1 MSGDL
6 TGTFYLYTH
15 DNPCHMSKWIKYP
28 LVFLATLVV
37 LFGVFFCYVYFSVDN
52 RVTLE
57 NPVASFSNTK
67 NIQRLDSVTLPPDSV
82 TRYITALLQKAN
94 VHGLAVSIVNNQELV
109 YQQYFGL
116 RDKRKNEPFTP
127 GTIWYGASLSKT
139 ILADVALQ
147 LAAEGLIHLDTPL
160 YRYLVKPLYTYRTN
174 SVQQFFGA
182 NYIDYNSLEGDGRY
196 KKITARMCLAHTS
209 GFPNWRWLEPD
220 QKLKIKFEPGTKYS
234 YSGEGLFLLQ
244 VVMEEITGKD
254 FEELAIEKIFVPL
267 EMNRSSFVWQR
278 AYEGNY
284 AVGYGSNGSF
294 LGIPKRNVPN
304 GAGSLSTTLE
314 EYTRYFQTVLM
325 QQQPRYK
332 VLTSQQIRIK
342 ARQQFGPDAQVETN
356 ENDSI
361 RLAYGL
367 GYGLYETPYGKA
379 FFKEGH
385 LEGWQHY
392 AVGIPAKGNALI
404 LMSNSDNAESIFKE
418 LIEYTTGNT
427 TTPWYW
433 EGYIPFDLEP

>member
-1 MSGDL
+1 MG
-6 TGTFYLYTH
+6 
-15 DNPCHMSKWIKYP
+15 KWIKYP
-28 LVFLATLVV
+28 LVFLATLAG
-37 LFGVFFCYVYFSVDN
+37 LLGIFFCYVYFSVAN

-57 NPVASFSNTK
+57 NPVPSFSNTRS
-67 NIQRLDSVTLPPDSV
+67 IQRLDSVTLLPDSV
-82 TRYITALLQKAN
+82 TRYITALMNKAN
-94 VHGLAVSIVNNQELV
+94 VHGLSVSIVNNHELV
-109 YQQYFGL
+109 YQQYFGV
-116 RDKRKNEPFTP
+116 RDKRKNESFTP

-139 ILADVALQ
+139 ILADVTLQ
-147 LAAEGLIHLDTPL
+147 LAAEGFIHLDTPL
-160 YRYLVKPLYTYRTN
+160 YRYLDKPLYTYHTN
-174 SVQQFFGA
+174 RIQQFFGA
-182 NYIDYNSLEGDGRY
+182 NYIDYNSLEGDERY
-196 KKITARMCLAHTS
+196 KMITPRMCLAHTS

-220 QKLKIKFEPGTKYS
+220 QKLTIKFEPGAKYS

-244 VVMEEITGKD
+244 FVLEETTGKD
-254 FEELAIEKIFVPL
+254 FEELAVEKIFIPM

-284 AVGYGSNGSF
+284 AVGHDGNGSF

-314 EYTRYFQTVLM
+314 EYTSYFQTVLG
-325 QQQPRYK
+325 QRESRYADL
-332 VLTSQQIRIK
+332 VSPQIRIK
-342 ARQQFGPDAQVETN
+342 AKQQFGPNSQVESN

-361 RLAYGL
+361 KLSYGL

-392 AVGIPAKGNALI
+392 AVGIPGKGNALI

-427 TTPWYW
+427 STPWYW
-433 EGYIPFDLEP
+433 EGYIPYNNKP